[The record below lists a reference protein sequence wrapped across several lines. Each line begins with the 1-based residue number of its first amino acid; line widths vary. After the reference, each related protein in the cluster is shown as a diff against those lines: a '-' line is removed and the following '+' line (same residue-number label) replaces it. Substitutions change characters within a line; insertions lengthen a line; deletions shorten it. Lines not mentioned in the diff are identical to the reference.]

1 VPDLERL
8 VTSGMQ
14 GFDVP
19 GAVVGIVAGGRL
31 VYSKSFGVRRKG
43 GKEPVGTK
51 TVFQIGS
58 TTKAFAA
65 TALAIA
71 VDRGKL
77 KWEDR
82 VVDLDPSFS
91 LKDAYVTREFRVFD
105 LLAQRSGLP
114 PYANDGLSGLGFDA
128 AWLMHSLRFVEP
140 QASFRTT
147 FAYTNITHLFAGR
160 VAAKALDAPDW
171 PALARR
177 EIVEP
182 LGMTDTSFTA
192 EAIDKA
198 PDHAAGHRWEA
209 NGTVEIA
216 FDPSFPYL
224 LGPAGDINATLED
237 CARWLSLQI
246 GDGVFEGHRLVSAEN
261 LAETRMPKIAP
272 KFQFAKTI

>member
-1 VPDLERL
+1 MIRLSVTTRASTRQRGGRSAVLLVAASLWLVAASAQAETAPPAPAASADIEARIQALAPDLERL

-31 VYSKSFGVRRKG
+31 VYAKGFGVRRKG

-65 TALAIA
+65 TVLAIA

-91 LKDAYVTREFRVFD
+91 LKDPYVTREFRVFD

-128 AWLMHSLRFVEP
+128 TWLMHSLRFVEP

-147 FAYTNITHLFAGR
+147 FAYTNICLPGGSPRRRSTHPIGR
-160 VAAKALDAPDW
+160 HWRGAKSSS
-171 PALARR
+171 R
-177 EIVEP
+177 
-182 LGMTDTSFTA
+182 
-192 EAIDKA
+192 
-198 PDHAAGHRWEA
+198 
-209 NGTVEIA
+209 
-216 FDPSFPYL
+216 
-224 LGPAGDINATLED
+224 
-237 CARWLSLQI
+237 
-246 GDGVFEGHRLVSAEN
+246 SA
-261 LAETRMPKIAP
+261 
-272 KFQFAKTI
+272 